1 MKTRTRV
8 ILWLGLI
15 VYALG
20 LFAALTFYRLPA
32 DRILSKAVERMSD
45 ERIRISVGNMS
56 SSIWKGHRLENLT
69 WTIQSED
76 FVVVEPMAHLTLSP
90 AYLKLLQG
98 YIPLC
103 LKGALAGGSVEIS
116 MGISMLRGLNKGYAN
131 IKAEGIRLENL
142 EALRLLAQREIKG
155 KVTGRAS
162 LSGSLHDPSKISGQ
176 GTFTVQDGAL
186 DMKTEVFG
194 IKTLPFA
201 KATLPFSIRDGAAEI
216 NQGEIAGPLFEG
228 NFEGRIRLHPDLQ
241 ASTLQVVATIRPGLS
256 LQEGRAGS
264 LPALGAR
271 PIVIQLQGT
280 VAAPVISW
288 TGAFQ

>member
-1 MKTRTRV
+1 
-8 ILWLGLI
+8 
-15 VYALG
+15 
-20 LFAALTFYRLPA
+20 
-32 DRILSKAVERMSD
+32 MSD
-45 ERIRISVGNMS
+45 GKIIISVGKMS

-90 AYLKLLQG
+90 GFLRLLQG
-98 YIPLC
+98 YAPLC
-103 LKGALAGGSVEIS
+103 LKGALAGGSFEIS

-131 IKAEGIRLENL
+131 IEAAGIRLEDL
-142 EALRLLAQREIKG
+142 EALRHLAQREIKG
-155 KVTGRAS
+155 KVTGRAGF
-162 LSGSLHDPSKISGQ
+162 SGSFHDPSKIRGQ
-176 GTFTVQDGAL
+176 GTLLVQDGAL

-201 KATLPFSIRDGAAEI
+201 KATLPFSVRNGAADI
-216 NQGEIAGPLFEG
+216 NRGEIEGPLFEG
-228 NFEGRIRLHPDLQ
+228 DFEGRIRLHPDLQ
-241 ASTLQVVATIRPGLS
+241 ASALQVVATIRPGRS
-256 LQEGRAGS
+256 LQEGQAGT

-280 VAAPVISW
+280 LAEPVISW

>member
-8 ILWLGLI
+8 ILWLALI
-15 VYALG
+15 VYGLG

-32 DRILSKAVERMSD
+32 DRILSRAVERMSD
-45 ERIRISVGNMS
+45 GKMRLSTGKMTS
-56 SSIWKGHRLENLT
+56 SLWKGHHLENLT

-90 AYLKLLQG
+90 AYLRLLQG
-98 YIPLC
+98 YIPLF
-103 LKGALAGGSVEIS
+103 LKGALAGGSFEIS
-116 MGISMLRGLNKGYAN
+116 MGVSMLRGLKKSFAN
-131 IKAEGIRLENL
+131 IKAEGIRLEDL
-142 EALRLLAQREIKG
+142 EALRLLAQRGIKG
-155 KVTGRAS
+155 EVTGRAN
-162 LSGSLHDPSKISGQ
+162 LSGSLHDPSKLSGQ
-176 GTFTVQDGAL
+176 GMFTVLDGAL
-186 DMKTEVFG
+186 DMKAEVFG

-201 KATLPFSIRDGAAEI
+201 RATLPFSVRNGTADI

-228 NFEGRIRLHPDLQ
+228 DFEGRIGLHPDLQ
-241 ASTLQVVATIRPGLS
+241 ASTLQVIATIKPGLS
-256 LQEGRAGS
+256 LQEGQAGS

-288 TGAFQ
+288 AGAFQ